1 MGVKYPQITVN
12 LSKGNGNA
20 FSIMSRVRAAMREA
34 YVPRQEVEEFTTEAN
49 SGDYDHL
56 LQTVM
61 KWVKTT

>member
-34 YVPRQEVEEFTTEAN
+34 YVPGEKVEEFTTEAN